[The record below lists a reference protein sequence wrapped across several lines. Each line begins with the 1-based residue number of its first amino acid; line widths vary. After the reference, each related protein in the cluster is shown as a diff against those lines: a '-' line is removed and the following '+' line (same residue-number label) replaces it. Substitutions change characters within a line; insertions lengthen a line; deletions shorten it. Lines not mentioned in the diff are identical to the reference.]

1 MVACQCPSVSLSVA
15 FQLNLTRQRHAI
27 LGADQ
32 GVECMLPT
40 NLKDLTPTDIQN
52 LIDGEVAEN
61 LTLEYKEALPTGCTD
76 DKREFLYDVTAM
88 ANQAGGDFV
97 FGLVD
102 RRGEDG
108 QSEGI
113 PERLAGMKL
122 SNVQTEIARLSN
134 LIKDGIAPRLAGVA
148 MQSVTC
154 PDGDALVI
162 RVPQSWN
169 RPHLVAF
176 GGANKFY
183 GRVSTGKYPMS
194 VEEIGRAFSERRELH
209 EAIEHWRAHRTEL
222 ASLSNGPV
230 PMASEVTMLFHV
242 MPASAFNREVLRH
255 TWIMPPEEKLCAYVP
270 NGHGAFSHRYN
281 ADGFLATAQI
291 SGQAGADGYTQLFRS
306 GIIEYAD
313 SRCYWGSN
321 ELGPTVRGQELEKQ
335 MVHCYEYAI
344 NRIRKEGQSG
354 VLYVGFSLIG
364 IAGKLFYSTMTGTVL
379 SEHHGI
385 RKDIFISPEVFV
397 DINEPED
404 HPYRNTLLPLVD
416 TMWQVAGREGTP
428 FKSGGLWEPFKQ
440 YE

>member
-1 MVACQCPSVSLSVA
+1 
-15 FQLNLTRQRHAI
+15 
-27 LGADQ
+27 
-32 GVECMLPT
+32 MLPT
-40 NLKDLTPTDIQN
+40 NLNDLTPTDIQN

-61 LTLEYKEALPTGCTD
+61 LTLEYKEALPTGGTD
-76 DKREFLYDVTAM
+76 DKREFLYDVAAM

-134 LIKDGIAPRLAGVA
+134 LIKDGIAPRLVGVA
-148 MQSVTC
+148 MQFVSC
-154 PDGDALVI
+154 PDGDELVI

-169 RPHLVAF
+169 RPHMVTF
-176 GGANKFY
+176 GGTNKFY
-183 GRVSTGKYPMS
+183 GRVSTGKYLMS
-194 VEEIGRAFSERRELH
+194 VEEIGRAFSERRELR
-209 EAIEHWRAHRTEL
+209 ETIEYWRTHRAEL
-222 ASLSNGPV
+222 ASRGDGPV
-230 PMASEVTMLFHV
+230 PLASEVTMLFHV
-242 MPASAFNREVLRH
+242 MPASAFNREVLRR
-255 TWIMPPEEKLCAYVP
+255 TWIMPPEEKLRVYVP
-270 NGHGAFSHRYN
+270 NGHGAFSTRYN
-281 ADGFLATAQI
+281 GDGFLATAQI

-321 ELGPTVRGQELEKQ
+321 GLGPMVRGQEIEKQ

-344 NRIRKEGQSG
+344 NRARKEGQSG

-364 IAGKLFYSTMTGTVL
+364 IAGKPFYSTMTGTVL
-379 SEHHGI
+379 SEHHSI

-397 DINEPED
+397 DINEPEA
-404 HPYRNTLLPLVD
+404 PPI
-416 TMWQVAGREGTP
+416 GTP
-428 FKSGGLWEPFKQ
+428 SFPS
-440 YE
+440 